1 MATAAACFKCVQR
14 GKSWTFSRW
23 ETGMCEG
30 LTNDVRG
37 QNKRVFVNL
46 PIYAPARGKHWKKK
60 TESCRL
66 RSPRTHGRL
75 HFSLI
80 FAFYPSTL
88 FSSVTAKTVSLPGM
102 LSYSNHLKYARAL
115 TGGDNLSFGIH
126 VILSGWLF
134 IMIIFCYFRD
144 SGRVENGPGIH
155 EGLLIPASSGTDRL
169 FKCGGHS

>member
-66 RSPRTHGRL
+66 RSPRTHSRFL
-75 HFSLI
+75 HFIRLPCFQVLHS
-80 FAFYPSTL
+80 
-88 FSSVTAKTVSLPGM
+88 AKTVSLPGM
-102 LSYSNHLKYARAL
+102 LSYSNHLKYACAL

-134 IMIIFCYFRD
+134 IMIIFCYFGD

-169 FKCGGHS
+169 FKCGRHS

>member
-30 LTNDVRG
+30 LTSDVRG

-46 PIYAPARGKHWKKK
+46 PIDAPARGKHWKKK
-60 TESCRL
+60 PESCRL
-66 RSPRTHGRL
+66 RSPRTHSRL

-88 FSSVTAKTVSLPGM
+88 FSSVTFSENCLFAR
-102 LSYSNHLKYARAL
+102 YAQLQQPPEICTCAHCRRQPEL
-115 TGGDNLSFGIH
+115 WNTRYFVRMVIYYDYFL
-126 VILSGWLF
+126 VIL
-134 IMIIFCYFRD
+134 
-144 SGRVENGPGIH
+144 
-155 EGLLIPASSGTDRL
+155 
-169 FKCGGHS
+169 